1 MTAIEDQS
9 LRDRFLTPG
18 VARAITA
25 PSSILL
31 LGGAAAAGILL
42 GGPII
47 GAVVGLGAY
56 AGRVVAAVPRRGKGD
71 EINPRALRSPW
82 REYVLET
89 QFAKARYDK
98 VLASARSGPLK
109 DRLTVIG
116 DRIQDGVRESWRIAQ
131 RGQALQDG
139 LHQLNTSQAER
150 SLAMARQE
158 AQGHASD
165 ANLKRVEAL
174 ESQVATVRR
183 LEAVT
188 QQAAER
194 LRLLDARLDE
204 AVARAVELSL
214 SGDSG
219 QLSGLDSDVDSL
231 VGEMEALRVALEDT
245 GGGTAQMGVA

>member
-1 MTAIEDQS
+1 MTAIEDRS

-18 VARAITA
+18 VARAIAA

-31 LGGAAAAGILL
+31 LGGAAAVGILA
-42 GGPII
+42 GGPLI
-47 GAVVGLGAY
+47 GAVLGLGAY
-56 AGRVVAAVPRRGKGD
+56 GAKVVAAIPRRGKAD
-71 EINPRALRSPW
+71 EIDPRALRSPW

-98 VLASARSGPLK
+98 VLAGAKEGPLK
-109 DRLTVIG
+109 DRLTTIG
-116 DRIQDGVRESWRIAQ
+116 ERIQDGVRESWRIAQ

-139 LHQLNTSQAER
+139 LHQLGTSQAER
-150 SLAMARQE
+150 NLQMALAEVQRSPSE
-158 AQGHASD
+158 ANRS
-165 ANLKRVEAL
+165 RVEAL
-174 ESQVATVRR
+174 EAQVATVRR
-183 LEAVT
+183 LEGVT

-219 QLSGLDSDVDSL
+219 QLSGLGSDVDSL